1 MKLLSHILHCPLSVI
16 NTLVI
21 LIIELLQICVCCGY
35 AEYVFIITVN
45 TKSSAIVEQC
55 CQNPIFL

>member
-45 TKSSAIVEQC
+45 TKSSAIVE
-55 CQNPIFL
+55 